1 MLRKYFQLVVYLIV
15 ITCTSQV
22 RADPKVDFFRA
33 IKVDNARG
41 VTELL
46 AQGVDPN
53 SLSEQGVSALF
64 LALREGSG
72 KVVQALLA
80 HPALRIDEP
89 NANNE
94 TPVMMAALHGNLEAT
109 RQLLDRGAKLNR
121 PGWTPLHYAA
131 CSPEP
136 KVVAYLLDRGADIE
150 APSPN
155 RTTPLMMAARYGA
168 EDSSLLMLSRG
179 ASTSARNDLGMDAAA
194 FARQA
199 AREPLA
205 QRLEKVPR

>member
-1 MLRKYFQLVVYLIV
+1 MLRKYFQLVVYLLV
-15 ITCTSQV
+15 ITCTSQA

-33 IKVDNARG
+33 INVDNARG

-64 LALREGSG
+64 LALREGSA

-136 KVVAYLLDRGADIE
+136 KLVAYLLDRGADIE

-194 FARQA
+194 FARLA

-205 QRLEKVPR
+205 QRLEKAPR